1 MWAPDSRRIVYVSER
16 DEVNHIF
23 MYDFG
28 TNAETQLT
36 NNAKGDDAPKFSPNG
51 EMLAFVRDDKSV
63 VVMDLASKAEK
74 VVATGFISPSPR
86 NLVWSADSKWVGYLG
101 LSTRSFRNAYL
112 VPAAG
117 GDSRAVSAIPNA
129 NTNVLSWSPD
139 GTFLVFNT
147 SQRTEDTSIVR
158 VDLTL
163 RAPKFGEDQ
172 FRDLF
177 KEEPGRG
184 GGAGG
189 TGRGNAPAAARRSR
203 K

>member
-1 MWAPDSRRIVYVSER
+1 
-16 DEVNHIF
+16 
-23 MYDFG
+23 
-28 TNAETQLT
+28 
-36 NNAKGDDAPKFSPNG
+36 
-51 EMLAFVRDDKSV
+51 
-63 VVMDLASKAEK
+63 
-74 VVATGFISPSPR
+74 
-86 NLVWSADSKWVGYLG
+86 
-101 LSTRSFRNAYL
+101 

-117 GDSRAVSAIPNA
+117 GESRAVSAIPNA

-177 KEEPGRG
+177 RDEPGRTG
-184 GGAGG
+184 RAGGAGEAMRRPRAREAG
-189 TGRGNAPAAARRSR
+189 SEAHRHRLHGHSPARQCAERRHELQLRGDQSRMAAGCS
-203 K
+203 